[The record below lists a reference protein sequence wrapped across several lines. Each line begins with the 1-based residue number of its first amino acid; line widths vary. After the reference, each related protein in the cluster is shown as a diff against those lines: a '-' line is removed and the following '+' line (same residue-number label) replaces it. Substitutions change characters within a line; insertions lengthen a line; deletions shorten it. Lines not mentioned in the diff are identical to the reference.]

1 MRACVLYPFIK
12 TRDNTAAAAHRLQES
27 EALATA
33 LNLSLI
39 HSATVPMR
47 GFSAGLLFAR
57 GKLDELAGIITDKDI
72 GLVVIDG
79 ALTPVQ
85 QRNLERRWKIK
96 VIDRT
101 GLILDIFAKRA
112 KSHEGVLQVEL
123 AQLTY
128 QKSRLVRSWT
138 HLERQRGG
146 LQFVGGAGE
155 SQIES
160 DRRALDNA
168 IVRIKRRLDKIVKTR
183 NLHRAA
189 RRSVP
194 YPIVA
199 LAGYTNAGKS
209 TVFNAL
215 TGAGVVSKDMLFA
228 TLDPTMRMVRL
239 PSGREVIVSD
249 TVGFISALPTE
260 LIAAFRSTL
269 EEITS
274 ADVVLHIHDSASAR
288 MEEQARDVRRILTQ
302 LGVMDEA
309 GEGSVVESVVD
320 FGKDFGK
327 DFGGADGESDA
338 EPSGSSAPQIEVY
351 NKIDLLEGSA
361 FDTLQN
367 KAERQDNMVL
377 LSAIDGRGL
386 DKLCAAIDVAL
397 HDKVRDKLVAATLR
411 LGFDEGKRRAWLFE
425 QNVIVKERQLKAG
438 FKIEVSWTAEQAVR
452 FERMVNGEL

>member
-57 GKLDELAGIITDKDI
+57 GKLDELAAIIADKDI

-288 MEEQARDVRRILTQ
+288 MEEQAMDVRRILTQ

-309 GEGSVVESVVD
+309 GGAVAESVVD
-320 FGKDFGK
+320 FG
-327 DFGGADGESDA
+327 GADEESDA
-338 EPSGSSAPQIEVY
+338 EPSASAPQIEVY
-351 NKIDLLEGSA
+351 NKIDLLDASA

-397 HDKVRDKLVAATLR
+397 HDKIRDKLVAATLH

-438 FKIEVSWTAEQAVR
+438 FKIEVSWTAEQAER

>member
-33 LNLSLI
+33 LNLSMI

-57 GKLDELAGIITDKDI
+57 GKLDELAGIIADKDI

-288 MEEQARDVRRILTQ
+288 REEQAHDVRRILTQ

-309 GEGSVVESVVD
+309 GVGENVTESVVD

-327 DFGGADGESDA
+327 ADGESDA
-338 EPSGSSAPQIEVY
+338 EPSGSAPQIEVY
-351 NKIDLLEGSA
+351 NKIDLLEDSA

-397 HDKVRDKLVAATLR
+397 HDKVRDKLVGATLR

-438 FKIEVSWTAEQAVR
+438 FKIEVSWTAEQAER

>member
-57 GKLDELAGIITDKDI
+57 GKLDELAGIIADKDI

-288 MEEQARDVRRILTQ
+288 REEQAMDVRRILTQ
-302 LGVMDEA
+302 LGVMDEV
-309 GEGSVVESVVD
+309 GGSVAESVVD

-327 DFGGADGESDA
+327 DFNGVGAESDA
-338 EPSGSSAPQIEVY
+338 ESSGSAPQIEVY
-351 NKIDLLEGSA
+351 NKIDLLDGCA

-452 FERMVNGEL
+452 FERMVSD

>member
-57 GKLDELAGIITDKDI
+57 GKLDELAGIIADKDI

-288 MEEQARDVRRILTQ
+288 MEEQAHDVRRILTQ
-302 LGVMDEA
+302 LGVMDEVGV
-309 GEGSVVESVVD
+309 GETVVESVAD
-320 FGKDFGK
+320 FGKDFEGK
-327 DFGGADGESDA
+327 FGRADGESGA
-338 EPSGSSAPQIEVY
+338 ESSGSAPQIEVY
-351 NKIDLLEGSA
+351 NKIDLLEDSA

-386 DKLCAAIDVAL
+386 DKLCTAIDVAL
-397 HDKVRDKLVAATLR
+397 HDKVRDKLVAETLR

-438 FKIEVSWTAEQAVR
+438 FKIEVSWTAEQAER
-452 FERMVNGEL
+452 FERLTIND

>member
-57 GKLDELAGIITDKDI
+57 GKLDELAGIIADKDI

-309 GEGSVVESVVD
+309 GGIENVTESVAD

-327 DFGGADGESDA
+327 ADGESDA
-338 EPSGSSAPQIEVY
+338 ESSGSAPQIEVY
-351 NKIDLLEGSA
+351 NKIDLLDESA

-397 HDKVRDKLVAATLR
+397 HDKVRDKLVGATLR

>member
-57 GKLDELAGIITDKDI
+57 GKLDELAGIIADKDI

-309 GEGSVVESVVD
+309 GGIENVTESVVD
-320 FGKDFGK
+320 FGGVVEDL
-327 DFGGADGESDA
+327 ESDA
-338 EPSGSSAPQIEVY
+338 EPSGSAPQIEVY
-351 NKIDLLEGSA
+351 NKIDLLDESE

-377 LSAIDGRGL
+377 LSATDGRGL

>member
-57 GKLDELAGIITDKDI
+57 GKLDELAGIIAEKDI

-249 TVGFISALPTE
+249 TVGFISSLPTE

-288 MEEQARDVRRILTQ
+288 MEEQAHDVRRILTQ
-302 LGVMDEA
+302 LGVMDEV
-309 GEGSVVESVVD
+309 GGSVAESVVD
-320 FGKDFGK
+320 FGKDFEGK
-327 DFGGADGESDA
+327 FGRADGESGA
-338 EPSGSSAPQIEVY
+338 EPSGSAPQIEVY
-351 NKIDLLEGSA
+351 NKIDLLEETA

-397 HDKVRDKLVAATLR
+397 HDKVRDKLVGATLR

-452 FERMVNGEL
+452 FERMVSD

>member
-27 EALATA
+27 EALASA

-57 GKLDELAGIITDKDI
+57 GKLDELAGIIAEKDI

-249 TVGFISALPTE
+249 TVGFISSLPTE

-288 MEEQARDVRRILTQ
+288 REEQAMDVRRILTQ
-302 LGVMDEA
+302 LGVMDEV
-309 GEGSVVESVVD
+309 GVVENIVESVVD

-327 DFGGADGESDA
+327 DFNGADGESGV
-338 EPSGSSAPQIEVY
+338 ESSGSSAPQIEVY
-351 NKIDLLEGSA
+351 NKIDLLEESA

-397 HDKVRDKLVAATLR
+397 HDKVRDKLVGATLR

-438 FKIEVSWTAEQAVR
+438 FKIEVSWTAEQAER
-452 FERMVNGEL
+452 FERMVNGE

>member
-57 GKLDELAGIITDKDI
+57 GKLDELAGIIAEKDI

-239 PSGREVIVSD
+239 PSGREVILSD

-288 MEEQARDVRRILTQ
+288 MEEQAMDVRRILTQ
-302 LGVMDEA
+302 LGVMDEV
-309 GEGSVVESVVD
+309 GGVENIVESVVD
-320 FGKDFGK
+320 FGR
-327 DFGGADGESDA
+327 ADGDLESDA
-338 EPSGSSAPQIEVY
+338 EPSGSAPQIEVY
-351 NKIDLLEGSA
+351 NKIDLLEDSA

-386 DKLCAAIDVAL
+386 DKLCTAIDVAL

-438 FKIEVSWTAEQAVR
+438 FKIEVSWTAEQAER

>member
-57 GKLDELAGIITDKDI
+57 GKLDELAEIIADKDI

-302 LGVMDEA
+302 LGVMDEV
-309 GEGSVVESVVD
+309 GGGSVVESVVD

-327 DFGGADGESDA
+327 DFNGADGESGV
-338 EPSGSSAPQIEVY
+338 ESSGSSAPQIEVY
-351 NKIDLLEGSA
+351 NKIDLLEESA

-397 HDKVRDKLVAATLR
+397 HDKVRDKLVGATLR

-452 FERMVNGEL
+452 FERMVSD

>member
-57 GKLDELAGIITDKDI
+57 GKLDELAGIIAEKDI

-302 LGVMDEA
+302 LGVMDEV
-309 GEGSVVESVVD
+309 GEGSVAESVVD
-320 FGKDFGK
+320 FGKGFNEV
-327 DFGGADGESDA
+327 DGEADA
-338 EPSGSSAPQIEVY
+338 ESSGSSAPQIEVY
-351 NKIDLLEGSA
+351 NKIDLLDDTA
-361 FDTLQN
+361 FDALQN

-386 DKLCAAIDVAL
+386 DKLCTAIDVAL

-438 FKIEVSWTAEQAVR
+438 FKIEVSWTAEQAER
-452 FERMVNGEL
+452 FERLTIND